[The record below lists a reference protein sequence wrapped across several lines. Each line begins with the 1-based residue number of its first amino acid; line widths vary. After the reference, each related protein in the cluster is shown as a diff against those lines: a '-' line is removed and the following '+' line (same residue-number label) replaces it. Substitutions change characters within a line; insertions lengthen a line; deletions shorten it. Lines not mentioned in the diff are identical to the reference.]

1 MAHYKCRIC
10 KSESRQEIDKSLLTK
25 EPYRNIAK
33 KFIDGFDCDLHLLE
47 QSISNHSKHLSRASL
62 HELTDGELSFLN
74 RLKNGDA
81 TTSEINRMV
90 AVKVFEKILR
100 YPDDLR
106 FVDFFRSELL
116 ALKKQELESK
126 NSWAEELVGRT
137 FAGMLPPPN
146 CPSCGERAFDVN
158 FCKSL

>member
-1 MAHYKCRIC
+1 MVHYKCRIC
-10 KSESRQEIDKSLLTK
+10 KSGNRQEIDKSLLAK
-25 EPYRNIAK
+25 EPYRDTAK
-33 KFIDGFDCDLHLLE
+33 KFIDDFDCDLHLLE
-47 QSISNHSKHLSRASL
+47 QSIASHSKHLSQTSS
-62 HELTDGELSFLN
+62 HELTEEETGFLN

-81 TTSEINRMV
+81 TTSEIGRMV

-126 NSWAEELVGRT
+126 NSWAEEIVGRM
-137 FAGMLPPPN
+137 FAGQLPPSDCPN
-146 CPSCGERAFDVN
+146 CGLKLFN
-158 FCKSL
+158 T

>member
-10 KSESRQEIDKSLLTK
+10 KSEKRQEIDKSLLAK

-47 QSISNHSKHLSRASL
+47 QSIASHGKHMSQTSS
-62 HELTDGELSFLN
+62 HELTDEEISFVN

-81 TTSEINRMV
+81 TSLEINRMV
-90 AVKVFEKILR
+90 AAKVFEKILR

-116 ALKKQELESK
+116 ALKKQEMEGK
-126 NSWAEELVGRT
+126 KSWAEEVVGRT

-146 CPSCGERAFDVN
+146 CPSCGYILFM
-158 FCKSL
+158 S